1 MNAIDENILTIGHST
16 HTFEAF
22 VALLQRHRVSMLADV
37 RSAPFSRY
45 NPQFNRQPLARNLV
59 ARGIAY
65 AFLGLELGGRSDDPS
80 CYENGRICYDRIS
93 ETELFQRG
101 LERIVHDAIRHRIA
115 LMCAEKEPLACH
127 RALLVA
133 RALEARGVAVEH
145 ILSDGRLE
153 THFDAMDRLL
163 AIYGDPQQGEL
174 FECRDQQIA
183 RTIARQAQRI
193 ARKDETEAARFVTQS
208 A

>member
-1 MNAIDENILTIGHST
+1 M
-16 HTFEAF
+16 
-22 VALLQRHRVSMLADV
+22 
-37 RSAPFSRY
+37 
-45 NPQFNRQPLARNLV
+45 
-59 ARGIAY
+59 
-65 AFLGLELGGRSDDPS
+65 
-80 CYENGRICYDRIS
+80 
-93 ETELFQRG
+93 
-101 LERIVHDAIRHRIA
+101 
-115 LMCAEKEPLACH
+115 ACH

-133 RALEARGVAVEH
+133 RALEARGVGVEH

-193 ARKDETEAARFVTQS
+193 ARKSETEAVRFAT
-208 A
+208 

>member
-1 MNAIDENILTIGHST
+1 MNAIDGNILTIGHST
-16 HTFEAF
+16 HTLEAF
-22 VALLQRHRVSMLADV
+22 VVLLRRHHVAALADV
-37 RSAPFSRY
+37 RSVPFSRY
-45 NPQFNRQPLARNLV
+45 NPQFNREPLARSLV
-59 ARGIAY
+59 ARGIEY

-80 CYENGRICYDRIS
+80 CYENGRIRYDRIS
-93 ETELFQRG
+93 KTEPFQRG
-101 LERIVHDAIRHRIA
+101 LDRIIHDAANRRLA

-133 RALEARGVAVEH
+133 RALEARGVGVEH

-193 ARKDETEAARFVTQS
+193 ARKSETEAVRFAT
-208 A
+208 